1 MDSLIGQSLNRYK
14 IISILGEGGMGAVFK
29 AHDMTLQRSVAI
41 KVMHPHFAGI
51 PNFQERFLQEARS
64 AARLDHPGIVQVHD
78 FGQDRSNLY
87 IVMKF
92 IPGDNLDKLL
102 RELRSKGNWILLDEA
117 CGIIEQTASALH
129 YAHRQGVL
137 HRDIKPANIMIE
149 PEPSGNLPYRP
160 VITDLGLAKLAE
172 GGIATQD
179 GSSMGTPAYMSPEQ
193 AQGMTTDARSDVY
206 SLGILLF
213 ELTTGRLP
221 FPAKNLAEAVH
232 FHVNISPPRPSEIGT
247 DIPQE
252 LENIILR
259 CLEKEPDKRYP
270 TAGDLASALKEAR
283 WLYQSIQ
290 TAPSPYSSAVSLL
303 AQYQESLNAQSGSNQ
318 LNDLENFSAG
328 EVYQIQVIS
337 EHGTARFEI
346 YPPSDNNDRPRIRQ
360 SNCHHRQKGFPSPCQ
375 DRISGGAVLGCRSEQ
390 H

>member
-29 AHDMTLQRSVAI
+29 AHDITLQRVVAI
-41 KVMHPHFAGI
+41 KVMHPHFAGL

-102 RELRSKGNWILLDEA
+102 RELRSKGNWMLLDEA
-117 CGIIEQTASALH
+117 CGLIEQTASALH

-149 PEPSGNLPYRP
+149 PELSGNLPYRP

-193 AQGMTTDARSDVY
+193 AQGMITDARSDVY

-213 ELTTGRLP
+213 ELATGRLP

-232 FHVNISPPRPSEIGT
+232 FHVNISPPRPSEIGS

-252 LENIILR
+252 LEEIIMR
-259 CLEKEPDKRYP
+259 CLEKEPEQTVSNRWRYGLCAERS
-270 TAGDLASALKEAR
+270 TLAL
-283 WLYQSIQ
+283 SI
-290 TAPSPYSSAVSLL
+290 
-303 AQYQESLNAQSGSNQ
+303 
-318 LNDLENFSAG
+318 D
-328 EVYQIQVIS
+328 
-337 EHGTARFEI
+337 
-346 YPPSDNNDRPRIRQ
+346 SDC
-360 SNCHHRQKGFPSPCQ
+360 S
-375 DRISGGAVLGCRSEQ
+375 
-390 H
+390 